1 MNTTEPAGF
10 TRITF
15 DICKAVMLGS
25 LKQYWSPDALR
36 GITTGKQATKLMG
49 ERLKH
54 GHENEHADH
63 ISPYVVQGCTGME
76 EIVRGIYFSSNESAR
91 YFNLHKK

>member
-1 MNTTEPAGF
+1 
-10 TRITF
+10 
-15 DICKAVMLGS
+15 
-25 LKQYWSPDALR
+25 
-36 GITTGKQATKLMG
+36 MG